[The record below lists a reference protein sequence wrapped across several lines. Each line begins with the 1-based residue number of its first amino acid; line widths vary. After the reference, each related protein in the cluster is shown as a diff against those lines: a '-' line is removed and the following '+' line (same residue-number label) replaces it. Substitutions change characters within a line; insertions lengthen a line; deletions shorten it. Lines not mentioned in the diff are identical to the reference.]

1 MNRQGTTK
9 KKIALILKF
18 QAGMR
23 QKKVILGIEILSP
36 FIVTPLSQQYKNM
49 GTLHI
54 TWEIS

>member
-9 KKIALILKF
+9 KNSSNSQISGRHEA
-18 QAGMR
+18 
-23 QKKVILGIEILSP
+23 KKVILGIEILSP